1 MFSNNI
7 VSNNESNIGVKIKG
21 VEIKGVEIK
30 GEGIKGKGGEMVD
43 LDSQLVLIKTDI
55 NNILA
60 KSIGKQFTT
69 TNISSDTIHSIP
81 KKHGLE
87 NSEEIIPS
95 LYFTL
100 NKNNINILDI
110 DYYEIIRNDIANCRC
125 LNSYQLEYIQHYL
138 QNDEKME
145 LKTL

>member
-7 VSNNESNIGVKIKG
+7 VSNNKSNV
-21 VEIKGVEIK
+21 
-30 GEGIKGKGGEMVD
+30 GEGKEEGDD
-43 LDSQLVLIKTDI
+43 LDYQLKFIKTQI

-60 KSIGKQFTT
+60 KSIDNKFTT

-100 NKNNINILDI
+100 NKNNNIFDI
-110 DYYEIIRNDIANCRC
+110 DYYEIIRNDVANCRC
-125 LNSYQLEYIQHYL
+125 LNSYQLEYIKNLSHEFKNELFDIFNDCILCFNQIL
-138 QNDEKME
+138 ENQNF
-145 LKTL
+145 